1 MFGLGKKKSFD
12 LLVLKPQINEN
23 LQGRRF
29 VQILFPS
36 IAANDFVQLMIRL
49 QKSKLNTAESLGEIG
64 GFSILTHIEGLE
76 KITVMDE
83 VQPEADP
90 IPFQDFS
97 NQLLNRFN
105 ILLNNDE
112 IGEDQDQEE
121 EDLLEEDGQDDLVYF
136 IGEFTLMKDGSF

>member
-12 LLVLKPQINEN
+12 ILLIKPGNEQKEN
-23 LQGRRF
+23 GRKIA
-29 VQILFPS
+29 QILFPS
-36 IAANDFVQLMIRL
+36 IAANDFVQLMLRL
-49 QKSKLNTAESLGEIG
+49 QKSKLNSAEALGEIG
-64 GFSILTHIEGLE
+64 GFTILSHIEGLE

-83 VQPEADP
+83 VQPEAEP

-105 ILLNNDE
+105 SMLDSEEHL
-112 IGEDQDQEE
+112 EDQ
-121 EDLLEEDGQDDLVYF
+121 EDEDMLEEDGQDDLVYF

>member
-12 LLVLKPQINEN
+12 ILLLKPDNDQKEK
-23 LQGRRF
+23 GRKI
-29 VQILFPS
+29 VQVLFPS
-36 IAANDFVQLMIRL
+36 IAANDFVQLMLRL
-49 QKSKLNTAESLGEIG
+49 QKSKLNTAEALGEIG
-64 GFSILTHIEGLE
+64 GFTILSHIEGLE

-83 VQPEADP
+83 VQPEAEP

-105 ILLNNDE
+105 SMLNEDDIAEGSEDE
-112 IGEDQDQEE
+112 DMLEE
-121 EDLLEEDGQDDLVYF
+121 EGQDDLVYF

>member
-12 LLVLKPQINEN
+12 LLVLKPEINEN
-23 LQGRRF
+23 AQGRKF

-49 QKSKLNTAESLGEIG
+49 QKSKLNSVESLGEIG

-105 ILLNNDE
+105 GLLNHDE
-112 IGEDQDQEE
+112 NEEDREE
-121 EDLLEEDGQDDLVYF
+121 EELLEEDGQDDLVYF